1 MDRPGDDLTVLLTGG
16 TSGIGAVAA
25 RKLASEGATVAI
37 VGRDETRGRQ
47 LADDLTTSTAG
58 AVRFHRADLATQ
70 SAVRRLAAEIA
81 NTYDCLD
88 VLVHNA
94 GLSKGE
100 RTITEDGVELT
111 LAVNHLAPY
120 LLTHDLLDLLRGAP
134 TARVVVTASGVHAR
148 GELDFDD
155 LRLEREYSALDA
167 YARSKLA
174 NVAFTVE
181 LADRLDDGSAIVANC
196 LHPGFIPSTGLFRNA
211 GLRTR
216 LFARIAAAVP
226 GFGTT
231 PKTGADRLVE
241 LATAP
246 EYGRRSG
253 RYVGTDGPEEPAPAA
268 TDPEFRERL
277 WRVSAD
283 LVGVEPEW
291 P

>member
-1 MDRPGDDLTVLLTGG
+1 MDRPGDDLRVLLTGG

-25 RKLASEGATVAI
+25 RKLASGGATVAI
-37 VGRDETRGRQ
+37 VGRDETRGRE
-47 LADDLTTSTAG
+47 LADDLTASTAG
-58 AVRFHRADLATQ
+58 AVRFYRADLATQ
-70 SAVRRLAAEIA
+70 SAVRRLAAEITS
-81 NTYDCLD
+81 TYDRLD
-88 VLVHNA
+88 VLAHNA
-94 GLSKGE
+94 GLSKEE

-111 LAVNHLAPY
+111 FAVNHLAPY
-120 LLTHDLLDLLRGAP
+120 LLTHDLMDLLRRAP
-134 TARVVVTASGVHAR
+134 AARVVVTASGVHAR
-148 GELDFDD
+148 GEIDFDD

-196 LHPGFIPSTGLFRNA
+196 FHPGFIPSTGLFRDA
-211 GLRTR
+211 GFRTR

-231 PKTGADRLVE
+231 PETGADRLVE

-253 RYVGTDGPEEPAPAA
+253 RYVGANGPEEPTPIA

-283 LVGVEPEW
+283 LVGVEPGW